1 MKAAPT
7 LDGRIR
13 IDVEDALDLAV
24 LRAVV
29 ADAHS
34 RDDDLASRL
43 AAGTDPDLA
52 EDWDDYV
59 LPELRGS
66 FNTQL
71 ETIVEALGGVTPG
84 ETFFIGRGDA
94 EAWFGGLNQARLA
107 LEDRYQLAANEG
119 AEPDAEVKSAGIRSH
134 FYQMLQGMLLHFLMG
149 GDAL

>member
-13 IDVEDALDLAV
+13 IDIEDALDLAV
-24 LRAVV
+24 LRAIV

-34 RDDDLASRL
+34 RDDDLASHL
-43 AAGTDPDLA
+43 AAGIDPDLA

-66 FNTQL
+66 FNAQL
-71 ETIVEALGGVTPG
+71 ETIVGALGKVTPG
-84 ETFFIGRGDA
+84 ETFFIGHDDA

-107 LEDRYQLAANEG
+107 LEGRYHLSENKGIGE
-119 AEPDAEVKSAGIRSH
+119 DDEVKSAGIRSH

-149 GDAL
+149 GDDL